1 MRQADIITRY
11 DVGAPFFAMID
22 RYIADGTG
30 DGSGKGG
37 ARHKLMRWMSALTI
51 LPAVLAGALGA
62 DVSHALS
69 PAGSPAALAGLE
81 PGLWDLRS
89 RDPGEP
95 PLRICV
101 RDPQSLLQLRH
112 QGQACRRFL
121 VEDSAD
127 RASVSYSCPGTGH
140 GLTVVRVETPRLVQ
154 IDSQG
159 VADGAPF
166 ALDLEGR
173 RIGACAPVTARK

>member
-1 MRQADIITRY
+1 MR
-11 DVGAPFFAMID
+11 G
-22 RYIADGTG
+22 
-30 DGSGKGG
+30 
-37 ARHKLMRWMSALTI
+37 MSALMV
-51 LPAVLAGALGA
+51 LPAMLVAGVFA
-62 DVSHALS
+62 DAGRANTPPAPPS
-69 PAGSPAALAGLE
+69 PGLVPAALAGLE

-89 RDPGEP
+89 LDPGEP
-95 PLRICV
+95 SLRVCV

-112 QGQACRRFL
+112 PGQACRRF
-121 VEDSAD
+121 VVDDSPD
-127 RASVSYSCPGTGH
+127 RTSVSYSCPGTGH

-173 RIGACAPVTARK
+173 RTGACAPVTAKK

>member
-1 MRQADIITRY
+1 
-11 DVGAPFFAMID
+11 MIA
-22 RYIADGTG
+22 RYIISSRRRAGNDGLG
-30 DGSGKGG
+30 
-37 ARHKLMRWMSALTI
+37 HKSMRWMSALMI
-51 LPAVLAGALGA
+51 LPAMLAAALGA
-62 DVSHALS
+62 QAAYALS
-69 PAGSPAALAGLE
+69 PAGAPAALVGLE
-81 PGLWDLRS
+81 PGQWDLRS
-89 RDPGEP
+89 RDSREA

-101 RDPQSLLQLRH
+101 REGQNLVQLRH
-112 QGQACRRFL
+112 QGQSCRRFV
-121 VEDSAD
+121 VEDLSD

-173 RIGACAPVTARK
+173 RTGACAAVTAKK